1 MIYLSESMV
10 MQFSL
15 GEVTGIIALVVS
27 GFAIY
32 ISHFYTSRREQI
44 KTSRYMW
51 ERINVRL
58 DKIHEIANT
67 KNNNY
72 AELFEM
78 LLTLYFN
85 QKFVHNYIYIDIT

>member
-1 MIYLSESMV
+1 
-10 MQFSL
+10 
-15 GEVTGIIALVVS
+15 
-27 GFAIY
+27 
-32 ISHFYTSRREQI
+32 
-44 KTSRYMW
+44 MW